1 MEHRVASR
9 FDERYR
15 NDRCPNC
22 KLLNQNF
29 IWISDKE
36 LGCYNCGLQFITYE
50 ARTAMKLSCR
60 EMLKNQEQDFSGFQ
74 CSECNFKAKSKAGLA
89 AHMKVHR

>member
-36 LGCYNCGLQFITYE
+36 LGCFGCGTIFINKEY
-50 ARTAMKLSCR
+50 RDAMKLVCR
-60 EMLKNQEQDFSGFQ
+60 EMLKRQNEDFSGFQ